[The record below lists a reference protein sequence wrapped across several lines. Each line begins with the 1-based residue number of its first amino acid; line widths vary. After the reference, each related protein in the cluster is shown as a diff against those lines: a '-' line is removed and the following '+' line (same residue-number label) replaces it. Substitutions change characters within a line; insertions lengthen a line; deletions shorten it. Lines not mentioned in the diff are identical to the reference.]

1 MKIPPCL
8 MRLKLADPHQ
18 RFSLWIPFII
28 VWIIAGL
35 TALALSPL
43 VLLLVLIL
51 WPTGWGKFLWHLG
64 PRFYDLI
71 CALKGLEVDMRSDKQ
86 IQLFFK

>member
-8 MRLKLADPHQ
+8 MRLRLTDSKH
-18 RFSLWIPFII
+18 RFNLWIPLSF

-35 TALALSPL
+35 LALALSPL
-43 VLLLVLIL
+43 IFLLVLLL

-71 CALKGLEVDMRSDKQ
+71 CALKGLEVDVRSKDQVQ
-86 IQLFFK
+86 ICFK